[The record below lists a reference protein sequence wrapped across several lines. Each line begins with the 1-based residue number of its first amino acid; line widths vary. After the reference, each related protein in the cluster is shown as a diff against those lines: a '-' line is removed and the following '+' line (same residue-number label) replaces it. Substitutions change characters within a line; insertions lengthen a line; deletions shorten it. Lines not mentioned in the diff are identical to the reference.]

1 MFKEGEDD
9 ELMVSQNISEEN
21 TCSVSNMVTG
31 LQFGAF
37 SSNEK
42 YIKKAK
48 EIFAPGGLS
57 SMIIFKG
64 ATFKNKDDEKP
75 RKYIYVGSMKVDVT

>member
-1 MFKEGEDD
+1 
-9 ELMVSQNISEEN
+9 MVSQNIPVEN
-21 TCSVSNMVTG
+21 SCLVSNIVTG
-31 LQFGAF
+31 LLFGAF
-37 SSNEK
+37 FNDKK